1 MATAEAATYADNI
14 KTLGDSIVK
23 LTVLEAKAL
32 GDYLEDVHGIKA
44 AAAAV
49 AAGPAVAAAPAEKA
63 AEQTE
68 FDVVLEAAGAN
79 KINVIK
85 VVRAATG
92 LGLKEAKDLVEAAP
106 KAVKTGGLEG
116 RRRQAQE
123 GARGRRR
130 DRQDQVSSGGRRPS
144 PRPRTLTLARKGEG
158 TSSPPTGGVF
168 TLALAGEGRVGRKW
182 ATPRPTGRRLIP
194 SLQ

>member
-1 MATAEAATYADNI
+1 MSTAETTAFADNI

-32 GDYLEDVHGIKA
+32 GDYLEVHHGIKP

-49 AAGPAVAAAPAEKA
+49 AAGPAVQAAPAEVK

-85 VVRAATG
+85 VVRAATA

-106 KAVKTGGLEG
+106 KAVKTAVSKDDAAKLKKELED
-116 RRRQAQE
+116 A
-123 GARGRRR
+123 GAT
-130 DRQDQVSSGGRRPS
+130 V
-144 PRPRTLTLARKGEG
+144 K
-158 TSSPPTGGVF
+158 V
-168 TLALAGEGRVGRKW
+168 K
-182 ATPRPTGRRLIP
+182 
-194 SLQ
+194 